1 MISFIRDKNSCY
13 FNAVIG
19 AKDGRGR
26 VGGGGSK
33 VSSWLQILVA
43 RSIIFWRGSPCIK
56 SLRVCEFLGTTVT
69 GNLARI
75 LTDVV
80 VKEPCN

>member
-1 MISFIRDKNSCY
+1 MISFIRDKNSCH
-13 FNAVIG
+13 FKADIG
-19 AKDGRGR
+19 AKNDWGR

-33 VSSWLQILVA
+33 VGSWLQIVVA
-43 RSIIFWRGSPCIK
+43 QSIIFWRGSPCIK
-56 SLRVCEFLGTTVT
+56 PLRVFGFSGTTVT

-80 VKEPCN
+80 VNEPCN